1 MDKRFEEIYN
11 TEKVYI
17 FNILSFLTIYCRHI
31 IDNLFFG
38 VGHKNVQVG
47 SGSVINWPSGP
58 GHVIQNY
65 GTAGPDPRE
74 IFTDPH
80 HWVPYR

>member
-1 MDKRFEEIYN
+1 MDKRFEEIY
-11 TEKVYI
+11 TIEKVYI

-31 IDNLFFG
+31 FDNLFFG

-58 GHVIQNY
+58 GYVSKITVPRVQIQMKY
-65 GTAGPDPRE
+65 LL
-74 IFTDPH
+74 I
-80 HWVPYR
+80 WIPYQ